1 MGTYS
6 DLRIGKFPLE
16 SSGNFNT
23 TTHHSIFLPSD
34 SKFVERSYDN
44 EVTTVEVF
52 QAPLRSLVNRL
63 ELLGSKLPEI
73 KKSFES
79 PYVTYDEPHDISFD
93 EALSL
98 VRETDLTSIP
108 EYNDNLDFDRAEY
121 AILPSAYQKR
131 LDDPLSHQFMRGPGW
146 DMTALMDR
154 LSPYDTLRVLAE
166 RRENLDLMV
175 VWDFMDVVES
185 GYFERKDFTV
195 GAGGQGYLLV
205 TEGTSDTNI
214 IRHAFKILRPEIAD
228 FFQFVD
234 MEKNYP
240 FSGHGQLENFMMG
253 LKSIGKSDGVIA
265 IFDNDIAGISSLN
278 KLSKIGGINAIKLP
292 DLDEFK
298 CFPTIGPDGEHLADI
313 NGRAA
318 AIECYLE
325 LPPNCRIR
333 WNNYDRNAGAYQGA
347 IDQTQ
352 TQKTTQQAI
361 FLKTKSG
368 DEYPFTR
375 LRTH

>member
-1 MGTYS
+1 
-6 DLRIGKFPLE
+6 
-16 SSGNFNT
+16 
-23 TTHHSIFLPSD
+23 
-34 SKFVERSYDN
+34 
-44 EVTTVEVF
+44 
-52 QAPLRSLVNRL
+52 
-63 ELLGSKLPEI
+63 
-73 KKSFES
+73 
-79 PYVTYDEPHDISFD
+79 
-93 EALSL
+93 
-98 VRETDLTSIP
+98 
-108 EYNDNLDFDRAEY
+108 
-121 AILPSAYQKR
+121 
-131 LDDPLSHQFMRGPGW
+131 
-146 DMTALMDR
+146 
-154 LSPYDTLRVLAE
+154 
-166 RRENLDLMV
+166 
-175 VWDFMDVVES
+175 
-185 GYFERKDFTV
+185 
-195 GAGGQGYLLV
+195 
-205 TEGTSDTNI
+205 
-214 IRHAFKILRPEIAD
+214 
-228 FFQFVD
+228 
-234 MEKNYP
+234 
-240 FSGHGQLENFMMG
+240 MMG